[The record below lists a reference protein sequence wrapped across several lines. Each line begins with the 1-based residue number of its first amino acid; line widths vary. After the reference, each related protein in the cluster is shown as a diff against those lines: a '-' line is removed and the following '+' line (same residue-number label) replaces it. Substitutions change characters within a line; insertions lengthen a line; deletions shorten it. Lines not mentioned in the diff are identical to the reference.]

1 MTMNEA
7 KFDQDQI
14 NWPSISGQAEYFLPE
29 GLEYTS
35 LQNSSSLFVITKF
48 RVMLLI
54 QTSSSYRNPLHL
66 LGTFLIH
73 FLEKLLNQLN
83 TLWILKYKYQNF
95 PQLKAGLHLP
105 PAADG
110 FNTSSIQCQPP
121 RFAT

>member
-7 KFDQDQI
+7 KFDQDHM
-14 NWPSISGQAEYFLPE
+14 NWSSISGQAEYFLPE

-66 LGTFLIH
+66 LGTFLSFFRKMIEPIKY
-73 FLEKLLNQLN
+73 LVDIEIQISKLSAIKSRSSL
-83 TLWILKYKYQNF
+83 
-95 PQLKAGLHLP
+95 
-105 PAADG
+105 AA
-110 FNTSSIQCQPP
+110 C
-121 RFAT
+121 R